1 MKALY
6 LGPANFTATA
16 GELAVMQ
23 ESVQAI
29 SPRYGEIDVPVIIL
43 AGSSDQMVDVEGN
56 VRALGQA
63 LTNRKLVLVEDTG
76 HKLHHTH
83 SDVVMDAIDRVMEA
97 SAR

>member
-1 MKALY
+1 
-6 LGPANFTATA
+6 LGGITSSGYWPTCGGPPTMAELGSFPPA
-16 GELAVMQ
+16 E
-23 ESVQAI
+23 
-29 SPRYGEIDVPVIIL
+29 
-43 AGSSDQMVDVEGN
+43 SSDQMVDVEGN

-63 LTNRKLVLVEDTG
+63 LANGKLVLVEGTG